1 MNFWQHLVFGLFVGF
16 GAALFLQLPFSTAL
30 LAVTVLGSIA
40 ADVDHPKTAIFK
52 VIVSLVVV
60 AVFFIA
66 EQFFG
71 TYLPLLQAV
80 VFSIAAATVVLALIY
95 ILKPRH
101 RGITHSLFAL
111 ILFAIVVLLL
121 TKTVS
126 IALVGGLSY
135 LSHLIADGE
144 LKLV

>member
-1 MNFWQHLVFGLFVGF
+1 M
-16 GAALFLQLPFSTAL
+16 
-30 LAVTVLGSIA
+30 VLGSIA

-52 VIVSLVVV
+52 VIVSLVVA

-80 VFSIAAATVVLALIY
+80 AFSIAAATVVLALIY

-111 ILFAIVVLLL
+111 ILFAIVVFLL